1 MIKHILVPLDGSSL
15 AECVLPHAVAI
26 GQATGAEVTLLQA
39 LERGR
44 DQVQSRAVDPLDWHM
59 VKSEAGS
66 YLGEVESRLQEV
78 GLEASRVIVEGR
90 AAERIID
97 YIHQENVDLIILSSH
112 GESGLSK
119 WNISSVVQKV
129 LLGSYTTTMIVRAFQ
144 PEVGGLDGLSYDRV
158 LIPLD
163 GSQRAEYILPW
174 ATNMSNFHH
183 FTMYLAHVVSRPEVP
198 RNVPLTKKESD
209 LVQQLTDLNRV
220 KGEQYLADVKSR
232 FSTDAKTYIKVNDNT
247 AAALHKIVEEED
259 MDLVLMT
266 AHGYSGETMWP
277 YGGVALNFI
286 VYGTTPLLI
295 FQDVPPE
302 DASMTLAEKVAR
314 EQKGH

>member
-1 MIKHILVPLDGSSL
+1 MIEHILVPLDGSSL
-15 AECVLPHAVAI
+15 AECVLPHAVAM
-26 GQATGAEVTLLQA
+26 GQATGAEVTLLQV
-39 LERGR
+39 LERES

-59 VKSEAGS
+59 VKSEAAS

-78 GLEASRVIVEGR
+78 DLKTSRAIVEGR
-90 AAERIID
+90 PAERIID
-97 YIHQENVDLIILSSH
+97 YIHQENVDLVILSSH
-112 GESGLSK
+112 GNSGLSK

-144 PEVGGLDGLSYDRV
+144 SVLEDLDGLSYDRV

-174 ATNMSNFHH
+174 ATDMAKFHH
-183 FTMYLAHVVSRPEVP
+183 CTMYLAHVVSRPEVP
-198 RNVPLTKKESD
+198 RNVPLTEKESD
-209 LVQQLTDLNRV
+209 LVKQLTELNRV

-232 FSTDAKTYIKVNDNT
+232 FSSDVKTYIRVNDNT

-259 MDLVLMT
+259 VDLVLMT
-266 AHGYSGETMWP
+266 AHGYSGETKWP

-286 VYGTTPLLI
+286 AYGTTPLLI

>member
-15 AECVLPHAVAI
+15 AECVLPHAVAM

-78 GLEASRVIVEGR
+78 GLQVNRVIVEGR

-97 YIHQENVDLIILSSH
+97 YIHQENVDLVILSSH

-144 PEVGGLDGLSYDRV
+144 REVGGLDRLSYDRV

-174 ATNMSNFHH
+174 AMNMANFHH

-198 RNVPLTKKESD
+198 RNVPLTEKESD
-209 LVQQLTDLNRV
+209 LVQQLTDLNRM
-220 KGEQYLADVKSR
+220 KGEQYLADVKTR
-232 FSTDAKTYIKVNDNT
+232 FSSDVKTDIRVNDNT
-247 AAALHKIVEEED
+247 AAALHKIVQEED
-259 MDLVLMT
+259 MDLILMT